1 MSSQRPCGSKQLPFY
16 TPLSHTENPHHFPRV
31 RTKETTKKRMEM
43 QCRLPVHAFSLVPSI
58 FILLPTSQIDL
69 CSSLQEE
76 AERASYLKG
85 EVGTGTESTA
95 AQSQD
100 TTRMVWCD
108 KNTIYFNLTLA
119 GRIQYQKPKA
129 TQGLRQ
135 IKLRLCII
143 SAAVFGYG
151 HHNSNSP
158 SELANN
164 PTPKT
169 KNSWCAQ
176 KYCSEAE
183 KILQA
188 LTPLARQ
195 SPSCW
200 LLI

>member
-1 MSSQRPCGSKQLPFY
+1 MLFHWS
-16 TPLSHTENPHHFPRV
+16 
-31 RTKETTKKRMEM
+31 
-43 QCRLPVHAFSLVPSI
+43 PSI

-188 LTPLARQ
+188 PTPLASQ
-195 SPSCW
+195 TKP
-200 LLI
+200 LLLAAYLRYK

>member
-1 MSSQRPCGSKQLPFY
+1 MGWAASDHAAARNFLFIHHYLTPKIHITFLESEPRRQPRRGWKCSAGSLFMLFRWSSASSSFF
-16 TPLSHTENPHHFPRV
+16 PHPKSICAHRCRK
-31 RTKETTKKRMEM
+31 RT
-43 QCRLPVHAFSLVPSI
+43 
-58 FILLPTSQIDL
+58 
-69 CSSLQEE
+69 
-76 AERASYLKG
+76 SYLKG
-85 EVGTGTESTA
+85 EVGTGPEGTA
-95 AQSQD
+95 VQSQD

-108 KNTIYFNLTLA
+108 KNTLHFNLTLA
-119 GRIQYQKPKA
+119 GRIQYQNPKA
-129 TQGLRQ
+129 MQGLRQ
-135 IKLRLCII
+135 IKLCLCII
-143 SAAVFGYG
+143 STAVFGYG

-164 PTPKT
+164 PTPKS